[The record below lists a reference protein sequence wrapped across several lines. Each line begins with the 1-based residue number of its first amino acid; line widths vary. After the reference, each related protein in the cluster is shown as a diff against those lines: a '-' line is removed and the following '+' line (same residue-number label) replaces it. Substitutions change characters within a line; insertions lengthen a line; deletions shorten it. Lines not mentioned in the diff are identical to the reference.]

1 MRQWSLLHLREELK
15 HRGITTE
22 TFQAKYAD
30 VTKLMRHSHFSPIA
44 QSVSNGLSVKCV
56 VLKGFRGL
64 LHWQTQ
70 TDTYFSKE
78 ISDRVRVIACLTTLP
93 NIMHSD
99 SQSEFIPSSEW
110 ANLKKFVGSAE
121 NDTLVLVWGNYQ
133 DTETA
138 ANEVIIR
145 AKEATIGIPNETR
158 QALEDGTTGFER
170 ILPGPQRM
178 YPDTDLPPIV
188 LMQERVEKIRNNL
201 PVPFWEKKNHYISIG
216 IDEISAE
223 KLAIS
228 KYSDLFE
235 KIIKELKIDAKL
247 ASEIFIIFPK
257 KLRKKDINFDAI
269 NPDDLFEILKHFANP
284 HNVGEIKDA
293 DGAGCGEDRGRPGYR
308 KPEGDRGGTMSPRIS
323 MPQDA
328 VAAFCKNG
336 KLPSSHSSAQ
346 CYATI
351 SDPTAMW
358 MYWWCS
364 QTVCVGTLGTCKR

>member
-1 MRQWSLLHLREELK
+1 
-15 HRGITTE
+15 
-22 TFQAKYAD
+22 
-30 VTKLMRHSHFSPIA
+30 
-44 QSVSNGLSVKCV
+44 
-56 VLKGFRGL
+56 
-64 LHWQTQ
+64 
-70 TDTYFSKE
+70 
-78 ISDRVRVIACLTTLP
+78 
-93 NIMHSD
+93 MHSD

-269 NPDDLFEILKHFANP
+269 NPDDLFEILKHFANGKMTKFNLLELIQKTIENGKFSEDLLP
-284 HNVGEIKDA
+284 PSIDELKIHSTILESLNDLDSIEIRNGQEKDKLLTAIVMEKLQYHA
-293 DGAGCGEDRGRPGYR
+293 DGNL
-308 KPEGDRGGTMSPRIS
+308 
-323 MPQDA
+323 
-328 VAAFCKNG
+328 VH
-336 KLPSSHSSAQ
+336 KLVKEILQ
-346 CYATI
+346 K
-351 SDPTAMW
+351 
-358 MYWWCS
+358 
-364 QTVCVGTLGTCKR
+364 QEN